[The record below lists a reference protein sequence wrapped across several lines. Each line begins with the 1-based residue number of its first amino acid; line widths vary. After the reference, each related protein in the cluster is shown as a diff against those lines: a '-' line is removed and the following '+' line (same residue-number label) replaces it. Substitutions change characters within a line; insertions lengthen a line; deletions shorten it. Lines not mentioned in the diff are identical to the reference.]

1 MKVCL
6 VLLLLLL
13 GGASASAEQLYLLFR
28 QDCGTQLRYARS
40 TAGAPG
46 KDYFAYVFTTT
57 TGQRLILETDG
68 GGKSTRASLP
78 DSYLDCSTAAL
89 TEAHSSRINEGSDH
103 VFLLVPVDEG
113 GYEVQPVVLAATL
126 VTSGDV
132 QTYSS
137 PLARFSYSVS
147 NPVIGLDLNAG
158 DQGAR
163 VYFEGRE
170 GDRCT
175 GGLLFTQTNA
185 QSAYSSISYRLH
197 PELGILQ
204 RTLAGTGSYAPS
216 ERIEA
221 VAANGQLL
229 LTYLQEQCR
238 PTRNTVSP
246 PPAPVRADFVPA
258 YVEPEVP
265 SPEPERY
272 QEVVTT
278 PATYRQT
285 TGEAPQEVL
294 PAAPPVADDLIHRVS
309 AGETLYRISVRY
321 GVDVSTLKQL
331 NGLTSNTIYTGQQLI
346 VTPAEVAPEPGPAP
360 VRAAV
365 TTYVNDAPVSGRYHL
380 VQAGETVASLALR
393 YGYTTA
399 RFREVNGLGAEQV
412 ALVGQRL
419 LTDHCT
425 CPDNVQPAVTTPAT
439 EAPQPTYLVEET
451 APTRQPNAVGIV
463 IPPAR
468 PVLEQQSTEVVA
480 TATPAMTST
489 TLPPAYGGGRTL
501 HVVQEGE
508 SLYAIARQYGVSI
521 DHLRRLNTLGPSDVI
536 VPFQKLYVN

>member
-13 GGASASAEQLYLLFR
+13 WGASASAEQLYLLFR

-40 TAGAPG
+40 IAGAPG

-68 GGKSTRASLP
+68 GGKTTRASLP

-89 TEAHSSRINEGSDH
+89 TEGHSSRINEGRDH
-103 VFLLVPVDEG
+103 VFLLVPAEG
-113 GYEVQPVVLAATL
+113 GTYEVQPVVLAATL
-126 VTSGDV
+126 ETNGDV

-147 NPVIGLDLNAG
+147 NPVIGLDLNTG
-158 DQGAR
+158 DQGAQ

-204 RTLAGTGSYAPS
+204 RTLTGTGSYAPS
-216 ERIEA
+216 ESIEA
-221 VAANGQLL
+221 VAANEQLL
-229 LTYLQEQCR
+229 LTYLREQCQ
-238 PTRNTVSP
+238 PTPTPVGP
-246 PPAPVRADFVPA
+246 PPTPARADFVPA
-258 YVEPEVP
+258 YVEPEAQA
-265 SPEPERY
+265 PEPELY
-272 QEVVTT
+272 QEVVAT
-278 PATYRQT
+278 PATDRQP
-285 TGEAPQEVL
+285 TGEAPQEVS
-294 PAAPPVADDLIHRVS
+294 PAAPPENVTHRVS

-321 GVDVSTLKQL
+321 GIAVSTLKQL
-331 NGLTSNTIYTGQQLI
+331 NGLTSNTIYTGQQLL
-346 VTPAEVAPEPGPAP
+346 VTPAAVAPEPGPVP

-365 TTYVNDAPVSGRYHL
+365 TTYVNDVPVSGEYHL

-399 RFREVNGLGAEQV
+399 RFREINGLGAEQV

-419 LTDHCT
+419 LTDHCS
-425 CPDNVQPAVTTPAT
+425 CPDDVRPAVTTPAV
-439 EAPQPTYLVEET
+439 EAAPRPTYLVEET
-451 APTRQPNAVGIV
+451 VPTRQPNAVGIV

-468 PVLEQQSTEVVA
+468 PVRAQQSTEVVA
-480 TATPAMTST
+480 AATPVMTSG

-521 DHLRRLNTLGPSDVI
+521 DELRRLNTLGLSDVI